1 MPSQVSREHKPWHQ
15 ELLNWLGSGLRH
27 LQQPKH
33 PRCLQDA
40 EKFKTQSSCSP
51 PPFIESNTKTHH
63 KSDPQP
69 PGSQPGPLHYTALLG
84 MLQGMRFAGQY
95 AQVQILALVLGACH
109 SRQVPLPKCH
119 SPCLGTEMTLL
130 APECGVVHRIRSTGN
145 PECLINDR
153 AKGLFLAPSL

>member
-1 MPSQVSREHKPWHQ
+1 MAQELGATGIQPAWRVPFSLPSQVSWEHKPWHQ

-95 AQVQILALVLGACH
+95 ARVQILALVLGACH

-119 SPCLGTEMTLL
+119 SPCLGNRDDSPCTRVWCC
-130 APECGVVHRIRSTGN
+130 A
-145 PECLINDR
+145 
-153 AKGLFLAPSL
+153 

>member
-1 MPSQVSREHKPWHQ
+1 MGFCVFLGVRSTGAEALHLGSHGTGAGGHRHPASLAGSSSLPGQVSQEHEPWHQ
-15 ELLNWLGSGLRH
+15 ELLSWLGSGLRH

-69 PGSQPGPLHYTALLG
+69 PGSQPGTSSLHRTLGDAPGHALCRPVCPGSNPGPGLG
-84 MLQGMRFAGQY
+84 GMPQQAG
-95 AQVQILALVLGACH
+95 
-109 SRQVPLPKCH
+109 SF
-119 SPCLGTEMTLL
+119 T
-130 APECGVVHRIRSTGN
+130 
-145 PECLINDR
+145 
-153 AKGLFLAPSL
+153 